1 MSGRIAYYGGIIK
14 EGLVLNLDAAKQD
27 SYPRYG
33 TNWYDLSGNG
43 YNGILTNGPVYTT
56 DAKGSIIF
64 DGTNDYVDCGVA
76 NLTPGTDITTDV
88 LLRLDGIQ
96 SSYAD
101 IIDYS
106 HAGPPGLGGFV
117 VQQDAG
123 STSNAFYFAWWN
135 GISDF
140 DFCNFQVPID
150 NTYFHLCITK
160 NLGNVIV
167 YIDGVSLYT
176 GTGASYLGGSGRVIH
191 IGNNTAGYGRHIKGA
206 ISTVR
211 IYNRA
216 LTSQEVLQNF
226 NTTKARFG
234 L

>member
-1 MSGRIAYYGGIIK
+1 MSTVKGVGKIVTD
-14 EGLVLNLDAAKQD
+14 GLVLYLDAGSPI
-27 SYPRYG
+27 SYPTTG
-33 TNWYDLSGNG
+33 TTWKDISINKYDGT
-43 YNGILTNGPVYTT
+43 LTNGPVFTT
-56 DAKGSIIF
+56 ENCGGIIF
-64 DGTNDYVDCGVA
+64 DGINDYVDCGVA
-76 NLTPGTDITTDV
+76 NLTHGTDITTDV
-88 LLRLDGIQ
+88 FLRLDGIQ

-106 HAGPPGLGGFV
+106 HAGPPDLGGFV

-135 GISDF
+135 GISGF

-191 IGNNTAGYGRHIKGA
+191 IGNNTAGYGRHIKGT
-206 ISTVR
+206 ISTVK

-216 LTSQEVLQNF
+216 LTSQEVLQNY
-226 NTTKARFG
+226 NALKGRFG